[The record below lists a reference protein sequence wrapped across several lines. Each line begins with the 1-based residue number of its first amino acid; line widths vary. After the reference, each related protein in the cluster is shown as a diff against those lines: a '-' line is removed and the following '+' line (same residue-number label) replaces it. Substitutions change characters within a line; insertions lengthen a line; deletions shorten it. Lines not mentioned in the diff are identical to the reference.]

1 MDTLGKVSTKMQQI
15 AINAERMPQA
25 SFTSLAYHLDME
37 WMYEA
42 YKETR
47 KDGAVGVDGQT
58 AEKFHDELKVNLE
71 KLLEQAKSGMYKAP
85 PVRRTYIPKPGS
97 REERPLGIPTFSDKV
112 FPASLFYQT
121 VPDQLSPFRQTRR
134 PLLVFEDYLIC

>member
-1 MDTLGKVSTKMQQI
+1 MYTLSKVSTKMQQI
-15 AINAERMPQA
+15 AQNAERMPHV
-25 SFTSLAYHLDME
+25 SFTSLSYHLDME

-58 AEKFHDELKVNLE
+58 AKEFQEDLKGNLDS
-71 KLLEQAKSGMYKAP
+71 LLELAKSGKYKAP

-97 REERPLGIPTFSDKV
+97 KEERPLGIPTFSDIWVQAKSI
-112 FPASLFYQT
+112 ATSGIEIAMGRANGYEGGM
-121 VPDQLSPFRQTRR
+121 DH
-134 PLLVFEDYLIC
+134 